1 MKITT
6 LINLIFS
13 AKETINDVESNLKG
27 CSDPSYIVG
36 GFLCIK

>member
-6 LINLIFS
+6 ITNLIFS
-13 AKETINDVESNLKG
+13 AKETTNYDESNLKG
-27 CSDPSYIVG
+27 CSDPSYIAG